1 MARLFFGDI
10 PAEPTC
16 SACGL
21 SNPKLYDEETGNRF
35 CDTDCFVESFVIN
48 EAEDYAKRIADDRL
62 TEIDD

>member
-10 PAEPTC
+10 PADPTC

-21 SNPKLYDEETGNRF
+21 SNPKLYDVKKEISF